1 MAWTYD
7 QLIAEMH
14 VRHTLAQ
21 SQLAQ
26 ARTDITT
33 AEGLAN
39 AEDYK
44 GAILALAAAVYH
56 NNQAIEDALAS
67 SYYGYDGATNIIPTA
82 LDRNMAC
89 DFITECPPA
98 DVTMD
103 AILSAMIGANL
114 DEYRKFTGIVDAYRG
129 ALWNKPFN
137 AEFYATLLRGF
148 ME

>member
-14 VRHTLAQ
+14 TRHTLAQ
-21 SQLAQ
+21 GELGG

-33 AEGLAN
+33 AKSLGN

-44 GAILALAAAVYH
+44 GAILALADAVYH

-82 LDRNMAC
+82 LDTDMAC
-89 DFITECPPA
+89 NFITEAPEYEL
-98 DVTMD
+98 TMTKLLETLWNAQPHQCLLFIPIID
-103 AILSAMIGANL
+103 AM
-114 DEYRKFTGIVDAYRG
+114 RG
-129 ALWNKPFN
+129 AISEKTVTEQWMSN
-137 AEFYATLLRGF
+137 ALRHF
-148 ME
+148 L

>member
-44 GAILALAAAVYH
+44 GAILALAEAVYH

-89 DFITECPPA
+89 EFITEAPPTEI
-98 DVTMD
+98 DMS
-103 AILSAMIGANL
+103 AILAAMWDAKPYQCLLFIPM
-114 DEYRKFTGIVDAYRG
+114 VDAMRAAVWDKTMNLETFLKG
-129 ALWNKPFN
+129 VKRFS
-137 AEFYATLLRGF
+137 
-148 ME
+148 